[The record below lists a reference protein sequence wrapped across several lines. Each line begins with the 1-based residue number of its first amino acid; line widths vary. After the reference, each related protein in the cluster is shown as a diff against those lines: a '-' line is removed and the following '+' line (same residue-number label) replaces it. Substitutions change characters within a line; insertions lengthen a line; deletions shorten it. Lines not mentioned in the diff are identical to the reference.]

1 MPIFAAT
8 QTLIMRKN
16 TIQSISEQTGY
27 SVSTVSRVL
36 SGKAQ
41 RSRISQKAIDIIKAE
56 AKRVNYTPNLLAQGL
71 RTSRTYT
78 IGLTVPGIDNP
89 FFATLASTVIEN
101 LKLAGYHTLL
111 ADSLENQKDFE
122 SSLQMFRSRSV
133 DGIIAVPVGNPSEIT
148 DAITGSIPTVLI
160 DRYYENTNLPY
171 ICTDNYVGG
180 YMATEYLI
188 GRGYHNILS
197 IQGVEDSTPSMER
210 VRGFKDAI
218 SAHSDKDI
226 EYAIVGDAFSV
237 ENGFDQ
243 VKRIFSQ
250 GVAFDAVFAYS
261 STILLGAI
269 RAFRELGVKVPEQ
282 VGIISFD
289 NNGFLD
295 FLDPAITRIE
305 QPLSEI
311 GRLASQALIGVI
323 ENKPQDIPPVQRLI
337 APTLI
342 VRDSC

>member
-1 MPIFAAT
+1 
-8 QTLIMRKN
+8 MRKN

-41 RSRISQKAIDIIKAE
+41 RSRISQKAIDIIRAE

-101 LKLAGYHTLL
+101 LNLAGYHTLL
-111 ADSLENQKDFE
+111 ADSLENEKDFGN
-122 SSLQMFRSRSV
+122 SLMMFRSRSV
-133 DGIIAVPVGNPSEIT
+133 DGIIAVPVGNPTKLMDE
-148 DAITGSIPTVLI
+148 ITGSIPTVLI
-160 DRYYENTNLPY
+160 DRYFEGTTLPY
-171 ICTDNYVGG
+171 ICTDNHSGG

-188 GRGYHNILS
+188 SRGCRNILS
-197 IQGVEDSTPSMER
+197 IQGVEDSTPSKER
-210 VRGFKDAI
+210 VRGFLDAI
-218 SAHSDKDI
+218 NANSDKHI
-226 EYAIVGDAFSV
+226 EYAVVGDAFSV
-237 ENGFDQ
+237 ENGYDQ
-243 VKRIFSQ
+243 VKRIFSE
-250 GVAFDAVFAYS
+250 GVKYDAVFAYS

-269 RAFRELGVKVPEQ
+269 RAFRELGIKIPEQ

-295 FLDPAITRIE
+295 FLDPAVTRIE
-305 QPLSEI
+305 QPLTEI
-311 GRLASQALIGVI
+311 GRLASQVLIDII
-323 ENKPQDIPPVQRLI
+323 ENRHQDLPPVQRLI

>member
-1 MPIFAAT
+1 
-8 QTLIMRKN
+8 MRKN

-41 RSRISQKAIDIIKAE
+41 RSRISQKAIDIIQAE
-56 AKRVNYTPNLLAQGL
+56 AKRINYTPNLLAQGL

-111 ADSLENQKDFE
+111 ADSLESEKDFE
-122 SSLQMFRSRSV
+122 SSLSMFRSRSV
-133 DGIIAVPVGNPSEIT
+133 DGIIAVPVGNATKLVGEIT
-148 DAITGSIPTVLI
+148 DNIPTVLI
-160 DRYYENTNLPY
+160 DRYFEHTTLPY
-171 ICTDNYVGG
+171 ICTDNHTGG

-188 GRGYHNILS
+188 SRGFRNILS
-197 IQGVEDSTPSMER
+197 IQGVKDSTPSRER
-210 VRGFKDAI
+210 VRGFMDAI
-218 SAHSDKDI
+218 NAHSDKHI
-226 EYAIVGDAFSV
+226 EYSIVGDAFSV
-237 ENGFDQ
+237 GNGYDQ
-243 VKRIFSQ
+243 VKRIFSE
-250 GVAFDAVFAYS
+250 GLKYDAVFAYS

-269 RAFRELGVKVPEQ
+269 RAFRELGIKIPEQ

-305 QPLSEI
+305 QPLCEI
-311 GRLASQALIGVI
+311 GRFASQTLIDII
-323 ENKPQDIPPVQRLI
+323 ENKTTGLPPVQRLI

>member
-1 MPIFAAT
+1 
-8 QTLIMRKN
+8 MRKN
-16 TIQSISEQTGY
+16 TIQSISNQTGY
-27 SVSTVSRVL
+27 SISTVSRVL

-41 RSRISQKAIDIIKAE
+41 RSRISQKAIDIIQAE
-56 AKRVNYTPNLLAQGL
+56 ARRVNYTPNLLAQGL

-101 LKLAGYHTLL
+101 MKRAGYHTLL

-122 SSLQMFRSRSV
+122 NSLVMFRSRSV
-133 DGIIAVPVGNPSEIT
+133 DGIIAVPVGTPTRLTNEIT
-148 DAITGSIPTVLI
+148 SGIPTVLI
-160 DRYYENTNLPY
+160 DRYHNGTSLPF
-171 ICTDNYVGG
+171 ICTDNYSGG
-180 YMATEYLI
+180 YMATEYLVN
-188 GRGYHNILS
+188 RGYRKILS

-210 VRGFKDAI
+210 VRGFQDAI
-218 SAHSDKDI
+218 LANGDKGI
-226 EYAIVGDAFSV
+226 EYSIVGDAFSV
-237 ENGFDQ
+237 ENGYNQ
-243 VKRIFSQ
+243 IMRIFSD
-250 GVAFDAVFAYS
+250 GLKYDAVFAYS

-269 RAFRELGVKVPEQ
+269 RAFRELGIAVPNQ

-295 FLDPAITRIE
+295 YLDPAITRIE
-305 QPLSEI
+305 QPLAEI
-311 GRLASQALIGVI
+311 GRLASQALVDII
-323 ENKPQDIPPVQRLI
+323 ENRNPDLPPVQRLI